1 METKYSI
8 PITETETIRAQIA
21 QGIDAQSIVFVLLS
35 FLPDAI
41 RAMNAFF
48 LARAGQYLSITYKR
62 ECKKLKGYEDIYI
75 EKEAVSVFRVGIEYN
90 NIGRVQNAHES
101 GKVNKEGLDEG
112 NFKLS
117 PILYYSIHTG
127 KFRFAIAPTFNTSVI
142 KHTRY
147 FRNGEVVDKESLY
160 SILAASEM
168 SVEDM
173 NKAGRKCNR
182 KEEKEPLLLTFNPEN
197 IVEYH

>member
-1 METKYSI
+1 MTNQFQL
-8 PITETETIRAQIA
+8 TETQIKTLRENA
-21 QGIDAQSIVFVLLS
+21 PQMSAIAITSALL
-35 FLPDAI
+35 FLLPEII

-62 ECKKLKGYEDIYI
+62 ECKKLKGYDDVYI
-75 EKEAVSVFRVGIEYN
+75 EKETVSVFRVGIEYN

-101 GKVNKEGLDEG
+101 GEVNKEGLDEG
-112 NFKLS
+112 NYKLS

-168 SVEDM
+168 SVKDM
-173 NKAGRKCNR
+173 AKAGRKCNR
-182 KEEKEPLLLTFNPEN
+182 NEEKESLLLTFNPEG
-197 IVEYH
+197 IIEYH